1 MSQPPRNP
9 GSKPDFDLDDLGPH
23 PDFAGVVDLDYDP
36 RLAPPG
42 GVIELAEDTEEPEL
56 SAFTPPRPWHAPA
69 PPAPPA
75 AATPAPAPLP
85 SLRRSPGIPRAS
97 DSGMVNFSPT
107 GNDAVDLAA
116 ELVGSLTMRM
126 KPPPEPEIDLAPAT
140 AAWLG
145 ATGLGVSIWVAAVA
159 LQPSWLAFVYLLG
172 ALMAAAGVGWAVHR
186 AGRADWRRGA
196 LALVPPVTLWR
207 LCQPGQGGD
216 HGPLRFVVSG
226 VALAALAAAGPALAD
241 ALRPS
246 IAAIQNLDAAE
257 ETGDAP
263 STSSPARPKL
273 LGKSPD
279 AQLDALV
286 ELARPRSRLLLSDEQ
301 RAGALAEVCELA
313 AKSPRGEVRSQALR
327 TLSAWPGAPARD
339 LVLAA
344 LRSDDYSERRTG
356 LELAARHP
364 DAGIAQAL
372 AARLSN
378 RNDESAARAA
388 LVQFPASAVDPAVTP
403 LLRQDDWL
411 LAMTAADILG
421 QSGGETGRQE
431 LLALSERSGVRVLR
445 DQANRQACLIEA
457 RLKSGAK

>member
-9 GSKPDFDLDDLGPH
+9 GSTPDLALDDLGPH
-23 PDFAGVVDLDYDP
+23 PDFAGIVDLDYDP
-36 RLAPPG
+36 RLAPPR
-42 GVIELAEDTEEPEL
+42 GVIGSAEDTEEPEL
-56 SAFTPPRPWHAPA
+56 SAFTPPQPWHAPA
-69 PPAPPA
+69 SAPPV
-75 AATPAPAPLP
+75 AATPAPTPLP
-85 SLRRSPGIPRAS
+85 SLRRTPGIPRAS

-126 KPPPEPEIDLAPAT
+126 KPPPEPELDLAPAT

-145 ATGLGVSIWVAAVA
+145 GTGLGVSIWVAAVT
-159 LQPSWLAFVYLLG
+159 LQPGWLAFVYLLG
-172 ALMAAAGVGWAVHR
+172 GLMAAAGVGLAVHR
-186 AGRADWRRGA
+186 AGRIDWRRGA

-246 IAAIQNLDAAE
+246 IAAIQKLDEAEEAGDAA
-257 ETGDAP
+257 P
-263 STSSPARPKL
+263 PKRSRL

-301 RAGALAEVCELA
+301 RAEALSEVCELA

-356 LELAARHP
+356 LELAARYP

-421 QSGGETGRQE
+421 QCGGEAGRQE